1 MAIQVRYSNSKA
13 MLVLQS
19 GQYKSNND
27 AQTKKKVCL
36 VCAQTALVRYVQPT
50 EFSNYQMPSK
60 FFASQILVTHIGP
73 QTNQPSTDSHSLQII
88 KGQIHMHIK
97 KTFTKFHESSSDF
110 NSCKT
115 IVPLPSHQV
124 YLKRNNIKRYI
135 KTILD
140 TLDIHGNRQ
149 IYGDFPAII

>member
-1 MAIQVRYSNSKA
+1 
-13 MLVLQS
+13 
-19 GQYKSNND
+19 
-27 AQTKKKVCL
+27 
-36 VCAQTALVRYVQPT
+36 
-50 EFSNYQMPSK
+50 
-60 FFASQILVTHIGP
+60 
-73 QTNQPSTDSHSLQII
+73 
-88 KGQIHMHIK
+88 MHIK

-140 TLDIHGNRQ
+140 TLDIHGNR
-149 IYGDFPAII
+149 